1 MEYTRVDIISRIRNW
16 CVNNIYPIY
25 ISDTGQPSISVNVEE
40 INKIKNLIREEERK
54 TRQQAEQIEFNYW
67 KNMFNYI
74 STYQLHREEL
84 QHVKKGWLDT
94 SDTMLYHFTGMGIMS
109 VPSRTNVLLQT
120 GVLVASVVSAL
131 LQLIKA
137 NNNGGISVYAQL
149 IYIFACLFSME
160 YLYSISKIFAFVQVG
175 SIVVAAWTIYGVTIS
190 EETRDTAWS
199 QFP

>member
-1 MEYTRVDIISRIRNW
+1 MAYSRVDTISTLKNW

-25 ISDTGQPSISVNVEE
+25 ISDDGQPSMTVDINE
-40 INKIKNLIREEERK
+40 INKIKTLIREEEANAREQ
-54 TRQQAEQIEFNYW
+54 TQQIEFNYW

-84 QHVKKGWLDT
+84 QSATKGWLDT
-94 SDTMLYHFTGMGIMS
+94 SDTMLYHFTGMGVMS

-120 GVLVASVVSAL
+120 GVLIASVVSAL

-149 IYIFACLFSME
+149 IYICACLFSME
-160 YLYSISKIFAFVQVG
+160 YLYHISKIFAFVQVG
-175 SIVVAAWTIYGVTIS
+175 SVVVAAWTIYGVTTS
-190 EETRDTAWS
+190 EETRDTAWA